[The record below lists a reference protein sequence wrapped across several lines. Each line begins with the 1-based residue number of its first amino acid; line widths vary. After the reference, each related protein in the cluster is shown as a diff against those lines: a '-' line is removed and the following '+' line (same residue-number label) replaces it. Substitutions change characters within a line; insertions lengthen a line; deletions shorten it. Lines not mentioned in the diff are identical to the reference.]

1 VSIVNK
7 VSRSKTWS
15 PNMNGKLRENY
26 LSRWNKA
33 IEKAKN
39 WM

>member
-1 VSIVNK
+1 
-7 VSRSKTWS
+7 
-15 PNMNGKLRENY
+15 MNGKLRENY